1 MSPEQILVKFLN
13 SVNYIE
19 SFLLCLCS
27 ALESVLGVEVMDFS
41 LPSSIR
47 CDKTAPRSYSE
58 ASQTNNKDFWG
69 F

>member
-27 ALESVLGVEVMDFS
+27 ALGSVLGAEVMDFS
-41 LPSSIR
+41 LPSGIR
-47 CDKTAPRSYSE
+47 YDKTAPRSYGE
-58 ASQTNNKDFWG
+58 ASQANNKDFWG